1 MSDLKLFSP
10 AQPVDLHVEYLIGD
24 QFNVYSV
31 EASVQMKQRQNKKR
45 PDVVR
50 WCFRTWSS

>member
-45 PDVVR
+45 PDVAR